1 MDNATN
7 RRPRRRVLGRAA
19 AAVAGCAALLGLQ
32 ATPAPAAGTQ
42 LAAPYQNMDTCPTAS
57 PLLTAADNL
66 QVGCVHSEVGG
77 GTFRIGDYSV
87 PIGAPMKLNWGI
99 RWSSAAP
106 TVDVLGSTANVYD
119 TANPVGGPLLD
130 APVTEAPLPGLAN
143 FWPGVTSA
151 DIKVEPAGP
160 IRNFVP
166 LAVGSDH
173 PLFEMPIKLKV
184 IHPLLGSHCY
194 LGTDAKPI
202 VLRASSPAAPDM
214 AVEVDPNGHETVVIK
229 ITDGTLSDSSVAI
242 PGASR
247 CGLLGLGESN
257 WIVNSLFDLP
267 AGPGGNAVTF
277 TGVDTSIAIDG
288 SLESLTA
295 ALNDARG

>member
-1 MDNATN
+1 MDNAKDS
-7 RRPRRRVLGRAA
+7 RPRRMLGKAA
-19 AAVAGCAALLGLQ
+19 TVVAGCAALLGLQ
-32 ATPAPAAGTQ
+32 TTPASAAGTQ
-42 LAAPYQNMDTCPTAS
+42 LAAPYQDMDTCPVTA

-106 TVDVLGSTANVYD
+106 TVDILGSTANVYD
-119 TANPVGGPLLD
+119 TAGPAGGPLLD

-184 IHPLLGSHCY
+184 IHPLLGSRCY
-194 LGTDAKPI
+194 VGSDANPI
-202 VLRASSPAAPDM
+202 VLRASSPGAPEM
-214 AVEVDPNGHETVVIK
+214 AVEADPNGHETVVLK
-229 ITDGTLSDSSVAI
+229 VTNGTLTDTAVAI

-267 AGPGGNAVTF
+267 AGAGENAVTF
-277 TGVDTSIAIDG
+277 TDVDTSIAIDG
-288 SLESLTA
+288 SLASLTE

>member
-1 MDNATN
+1 MDNVRD
-7 RRPRRRVLGRAA
+7 RRPRRLLGRAA
-19 AAVAGCAALLGLQ
+19 TVIAGCAALVGLQ
-32 ATPAPAAGTQ
+32 TTPAPAAGTQ
-42 LAAPYQNMDTCPTAS
+42 LAAPYQNMDTCPLTS
-57 PLLTAADNL
+57 SLLAEPGNL
-66 QVGCVHSEVGG
+66 QVGCVHSEVDG
-77 GTFRIGDYSV
+77 GTFRIGEYSV

-106 TVDVLGSTANVYD
+106 TVDISGSAANVYD
-119 TANPVGGPLLD
+119 TAAPVGGPLLD

-160 IRNFVP
+160 IKNFVP

-194 LGTDAKPI
+194 VGSDAKPI
-202 VLRASSPAAPDM
+202 VLRASSPGAPELSFE
-214 AVEVDPNGHETVVIK
+214 ADPNGHSTAVLKVSN
-229 ITDGTLSDSSVAI
+229 GTLTDSSAAI

-267 AGPGGNAVTF
+267 AGAGENAVTF
-277 TGVDTSIAIDG
+277 TGVDTTIAIDD
-288 SLESLTA
+288 SLASLTA